1 MMTMTIS
8 KRILVLLVV
17 VVFTLGVI
25 GLAFSAETI
34 TGKITKIEGNMLT
47 INTSDKEVSV
57 EVKSTSGLK
66 VGDTVV
72 VKDGE
77 AKKKKIIEGC

>member
-1 MMTMTIS
+1 MA
-8 KRILVLLVV
+8 KKILALIIVLM
-17 VVFTLGVI
+17 FSLGVA
-25 GLAFSAETI
+25 GLAFANDAI
-34 TGKITKIEGNMLT
+34 MGKITKIEDKKLT
-47 INTSDKEVSV
+47 IKEDEKEVTV

-66 VGDTVV
+66 VGDTVT